1 MPTTILGIRHHG
13 VGSALRVKEELERL
27 KPDLV
32 LVEGPPELDDLLPL
46 ASKEGFKPP
55 VAIML
60 YNVANPNQS
69 TFYPYAEYSPEWV
82 AIQYALSASVLVRAM
97 DLPAKINFN
106 QKLIKIIEQEKS
118 VTEDATQSGVAE
130 EEINPELQKV
140 GRDPMSYLA
149 SIAGYD
155 DSEQWW
161 EYQFEKSDTQESASD
176 HFEAVMLAMSALREE
191 DIPSPLD
198 HENVLR
204 EAYMREIIRKAQLE
218 MYDNIVVV
226 CGAWHAPAL
235 VDVDGQAKSDAKLI
249 KATPKGKVKINASWI
264 PWTNS
269 RLSMFSGYGAGI
281 MSPGWSE
288 HNWICKS
295 NVELEWLTKVAT
307 LFREEGRD
315 ISTAHVLES
324 YKLATALSSL
334 RNKSLLS
341 LEELSESILTVMC
354 MGDPIYMDLIK
365 RKLIVGDRLGEVPD
379 DIPKVPLQ
387 QDFEKTAK
395 TLRLKFD
402 EIPKE
407 MHLDLRKP
415 MDLKRSVF
423 FHRIELLGIP
433 WAERTIARTK
443 GTFKEGWTLEW
454 EPEMIIALIDKSYLG
469 NTVKDAVIADLQ
481 ERCAKTNKISEISGL
496 VNVAIAAELQ
506 DSIDLL
512 LGRIDELSSIS
523 SDIIDLMTAM
533 PDLVNL
539 ARYGDVRKSD
549 LQLVDTIVQRF
560 FTKIFIGLPPACF
573 GLDEES
579 SIELFELISKMNNVI
594 KVYDDEAI
602 ALNWHSTLMV
612 ILEKAGIHDIIQGCT
627 CRLLLD
633 AEVLDKEDSVRRIS
647 YALSLSRDPHHVAS
661 WVEGFLK
668 GNGMILIYDNRLW
681 NLLYEW
687 ITSLEKETF
696 NTLLPYLRRA
706 FSKFQHGERKQIGQ
720 KAKKGIVKI
729 DEVQVAS
736 QDDNWNEEA
745 ALRAFPTLD
754 LLMGITP
761 ES

>member
-1 MPTTILGIRHHG
+1 MSITILGIRHHG

-32 LVEGPPELDDLLPL
+32 LVEGPPELDTLLPL
-46 ASKEGFKPP
+46 ANREGFKPP

-60 YNVANPNQS
+60 YNETNPNQS

-82 AIQYALSASVLVRAM
+82 AIQYALKASIPVRAM
-97 DLPAKINFN
+97 DLPAKISFN
-106 QKLIKIIEQEKS
+106 QKLRRIIEAEKAKTS
-118 VTEDATQSGVAE
+118 EGTQSAGGEVDESAPMHS
-130 EEINPELQKV
+130 NSP
-140 GRDPMSYLA
+140 RDPMSHLA
-149 SIAGYD
+149 TIAGFD

-161 EYQFEKSDTQESASD
+161 EYQFERSETAESASD
-176 HFEAVMLAMSALREE
+176 HFEAVLLAMTTLRENG
-191 DIPSPLD
+191 IASSLD

-218 MYDNIVVV
+218 LYNNIVVV

-235 VDVDGQAKSDAKLI
+235 IDIDGTSKSDAKLI

-281 MSPGWSE
+281 LSPGWSE
-288 HNWICKS
+288 HNWTCKT
-295 NVELEWLTKVAT
+295 NIEIEWLTKVAT

-324 YKLATALSSL
+324 YKLARALSVL

-341 LEELSESILTVMC
+341 LEALSESILTVMC
-354 MGDPIYMDLIK
+354 MGDPIYMELIK
-365 RKLIVGDRLGEVPD
+365 RKLIVGDRLGEVPE

-387 QDFEKTAK
+387 QDFEKTVK
-395 TLRLKFD
+395 SLRLKLD
-402 EIPKE
+402 EVAKE
-407 MHLDLRKP
+407 IHLDLRKP
-415 MDLKRSVF
+415 LDLKRSVF
-423 FHRIELLGIP
+423 FHRLELLEIP
-433 WAERTIARTK
+433 WAERTVARTK
-443 GTFKEGWTLEW
+443 GTFKEGWQLEW
-454 EPEMIIALIDKSYLG
+454 DPEMIIALIDKSYLG
-469 NTVKDAVIADLQ
+469 NTVKDAVIADLK
-481 ERCAKTNKISEISGL
+481 ERCAKTKKISEISGL
-496 VNVAIAAELQ
+496 VNLAIAAELQ

-512 LGRIDELSSIS
+512 LNRIDALSSIS
-523 SDIIDLMTAM
+523 TDIIDLMTAM

-539 ARYGDVRKSD
+539 ARYGNVRKSD

-560 FTKIFIGLPPACF
+560 FTKIFIGLPNGCF

-579 SIELFELISKMNNVI
+579 SIELFDLISKMNNVI
-594 KVYDDEAI
+594 KVYDDEGVVI
-602 ALNWHSTLMV
+602 SWHSTLMI
-612 ILEKAGIHDIIQGCT
+612 ILEKAGVHDIIQGCT

-633 AEVLDKEDSVRRIS
+633 AEVLDKEDAIRRIS
-647 YALSLSRDPHHVAS
+647 YALSLSRDPHQVAS

-687 ITSLEKETF
+687 VVSLDKDTF

-720 KAKKGIVKI
+720 KAKQGLVVLDNI
-729 DEVQVAS
+729 EVLKEE
-736 QDDNWNEEA
+736 DNWNERA
-745 ALRAFPTLD
+745 AKLAFPTLD

-761 ES
+761 K